1 MRPSTPLIA
10 KRKVCET
17 ALMMIDR
24 DGIENL
30 SVRRLA
36 REIGVNAAS
45 FYHHFENKEAILAG
59 AAQLALA
66 DVRTPAST
74 SEDWQVWFLRNT
86 LTLHRVLR
94 QHPQLIEIVLRRN
107 MFRLGLPEVE
117 KTYALLEEQG
127 LPIGLAATLMESLE
141 AFVVGQVMLERY
153 ADGDLGTSNSD
164 YPALSRAYAQRAL
177 SPGEA
182 FELGCRKI
190 IEGVAEAAS
199 SLVAGQGALVPAAA
213 KAPAANAPV
222 KAASGKTRAAKTP
235 VKKAPGSA
243 APTRAKAGGREPR
256 PPAAAGRTAKQA

>member
-1 MRPSTPLIA
+1 MRPKVPLIA

-17 ALMMIDR
+17 ALQMIDR
-24 DGIENL
+24 DGIDSF

-36 REIGVNAAS
+36 NEIGVNAAS

-66 DVRTPAST
+66 AVRTPAST

-86 LTLHRVLR
+86 LTLHEVLR

-107 MFRLGLPEVE
+107 MFRLGLPEIE

-127 LPIGLAATLMESLE
+127 LPIGLATTLMESLE
-141 AFVVGQVMLERY
+141 AFVAGQVMLERF
-153 ADGDLGTSNSD
+153 ADSDLGLSNSD
-164 YPALSRAYAQRAL
+164 YPTLRRAYAKRVL

-190 IEGVAEAAS
+190 IEGIAETAS
-199 SLVAGQGALVPAAA
+199 ALGGSQGVLVPDAVNS
-213 KAPAANAPV
+213 PAV
-222 KAASGKTRAAKTP
+222 KAASGRPKAATTQA
-235 VKKAPGSA
+235 KKASGSVA
-243 APTRAKAGGREPR
+243 APRAKVGSRARRSSATAGK
-256 PPAAAGRTAKQA
+256 TAKPT